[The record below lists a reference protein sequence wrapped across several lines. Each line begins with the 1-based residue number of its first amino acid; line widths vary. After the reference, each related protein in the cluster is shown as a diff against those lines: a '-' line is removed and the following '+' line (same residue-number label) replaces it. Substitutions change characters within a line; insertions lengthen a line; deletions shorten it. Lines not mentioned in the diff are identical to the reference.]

1 MDSQG
6 DQIFVKEIHGVV
18 EQQNVSAQ
26 LQVVFPRGRE
36 QAQMSQR
43 CQAVVIT
50 CMMEC
55 IQYSIR

>member
-6 DQIFVKEIHGVV
+6 DQIFIEEIHGVV
-18 EQQNVSAQ
+18 EQQDVSAK
-26 LQVVFPRGRE
+26 LQIVFPSGRE
-36 QAQMSQR
+36 QAQMSQWR
-43 CQAVVIT
+43 QAVVIT